1 MTLQAIG
8 LVGGRGPHAHAQP
21 LFTGVEFS
29 LDEGEALRVTGRNG
43 SGKTTLLRTLCGLSE
58 PQAGTL
64 LWRGVPVWR
73 TPTHGHPHEHTHG
86 HPTWPQDVRYIGHA
100 AGLKGDLSALENLRF
115 AQALAGRSCTEAQA
129 ARALQALGLGSH
141 AVNALARTLSQG
153 QQRRAVL
160 ARLALPSD
168 LDPPGLLV
176 LDEPFNALDAT
187 SVAVLTDLLA
197 QRLAQGAIL
206 VYTTHQGQGVP
217 ARRTQAW
224 HLGPVHETEVA

>member
-8 LVGGRGPHAHAQP
+8 LVGGRGPHAHAHP
-21 LFTGVEFS
+21 LFSGVDFS
-29 LDEGEALRVTGRNG
+29 LAEGDALRVTGRNG
-43 SGKTTLLRTLCGLSE
+43 SGKTPLLRTLCGLSE

-73 TPTHGHPHEHTHG
+73 APAKVHA
-86 HPTWPQDVRYIGHA
+86 TWPQDVRYIGHA

-115 AQALAGRSCTEAQA
+115 AQALAGRPCTQDEAEQA
-129 ARALQALGLGSH
+129 LHALGLGPR
-141 AVNALARTLSQG
+141 AVSAPARTLSQG

-168 LDPPGLLV
+168 RDPPGLLV
-176 LDEPFNALDAT
+176 LDEPFNALDAP

-206 VYTTHQGQGVP
+206 VYTTHQGQSVP

-224 HLGPVHETEVA
+224 HLGPAQQTEAA